1 MDAEIGRIYGNRVR
15 VRVCGLCWHG
25 GKLLMVRHSSINNGV
40 LWSPP
45 GGGIEFGK
53 TAHETLVSEFE
64 QESKIDVE
72 PGRFLFA
79 CEYINAPLHAVE
91 LFFEVFYKSGN
102 VGLGF
107 DPEMVSDKQIIQ
119 EVCWLSSEQ
128 IKSIANKD
136 LHGIFELCSEPDD
149 LMKMTGYWRI

>member
-1 MDAEIGRIYGNRVR
+1 MDAEIGEIYGSKVR
-15 VRVCGLCWHG
+15 VRACGLCWFND
-25 GKLLMVRHSSINNGV
+25 KLLMVRHSGVNNGV

-53 TAHETLVSEFE
+53 TAHETLVAEFE

-79 CEYINAPLHAVE
+79 CEYINDPLHAVE
-91 LFFEVFYKSGN
+91 LFFEVSYKSGEI
-102 VGLGF
+102 GLGF
-107 DPEMVSDKQIIQ
+107 DPELGGDKQIIQ

-128 IKSIANKD
+128 IKSIPNKD
-136 LHGIFELCSEPDD
+136 LHGIFRHCSEPHD
-149 LMKMTGYWRI
+149 LMKMTGYRRI